1 MEELFDNKAI
11 NAHVNTDTLD
21 KIDQLIDKIE
31 PPVEEPET
39 QIVLPKS
46 PKKSSSSSRS
56 KSTRSSSSPR
66 RSTSARS
73 SSSPRRSKS
82 TRSSSSPRWSKS
94 ARSSSSKR
102 SPRQKTPKTISDI
115 MIDTDDMSEKEVEST
130 LAKSTLLSKIGTL
143 VAASIKVS
151 HTEDE
156 HLKFRKSLEVRS
168 TQLTVWYHP
177 LVLENQLLDAVSE
190 KTFVDPRGELSK
202 CVFIGTAVAGMPEID
217 ILSYP
222 FPDTPNMSFCFSVP
236 ELVEHINNFPL
247 GNVPNKWAPQLRHVA
262 PELASHIPDIM
273 PDDWVEAVKWHDK
286 ALKIHQT
293 EIKETID
300 VLLFNT
306 ITTAMVSY
314 FQISPSSMT
323 VGTVMSNI
331 GNRIPQWLKNMVA
344 VPTKVMYYILNNPFL
359 VNLCVLLSKGLRA
372 VVCAYMSGITKE
384 DIKLMLKVMWNQVLE
399 HPVGAIIVEIIS
411 TIFACLSDIGIK
423 GLLGDPSGFVDC
435 IKKVLEAL
443 SIGVARVQM
452 SLVGFAKNFVIYL
465 LRTLLSQILSPSTVD
480 RIMYLI
486 EMSGDMFTNPS
497 LAFTYLLQ
505 GEGADDAGKQLQLMS
520 VVREFF
526 FANFTATFFWGFVS
540 VLPASTLDFIL
551 AIVLPLI
558 PAGGYVEKAKDLL
571 MKYANKLAGTNA
583 SIGDV
588 LIMCSKS
595 SAMYANI
602 ISIFNEVYGW
612 VVDVG
617 GCFIAK
623 YKRGMITAMKKIP
636 KIGDLFDDTKD
647 DISAAC
653 CFKDLVDKLKTAL
666 VVPKP
671 PKLLTNVAQGAKATY
686 NYVSSWLSDAR
697 LKTVMFRVFVLRVGK
712 KSINFY
718 LYKWTAMGA
727 RLAGSDPYS
736 VHIGVIAQDIQKQFP
751 EAVHVSKSGFLVINL
766 PALPCDIRQ
775 VLHNLNGL
783 KSPRCKASRRMKLL
797 RN

>member
-1 MEELFDNKAI
+1 M
-11 NAHVNTDTLD
+11 
-21 KIDQLIDKIE
+21 
-31 PPVEEPET
+31 
-39 QIVLPKS
+39 
-46 PKKSSSSSRS
+46 
-56 KSTRSSSSPR
+56 
-66 RSTSARS
+66 
-73 SSSPRRSKS
+73 
-82 TRSSSSPRWSKS
+82 
-94 ARSSSSKR
+94 
-102 SPRQKTPKTISDI
+102 
-115 MIDTDDMSEKEVEST
+115 
-130 LAKSTLLSKIGTL
+130 
-143 VAASIKVS
+143 
-151 HTEDE
+151 
-156 HLKFRKSLEVRS
+156 
-168 TQLTVWYHP
+168 TVWYHP
-177 LVLENQLLDAVSE
+177 LVLENQLLNAVSE
-190 KTFVDPRGELSK
+190 KNFADPRGDLSK
-202 CVFIGTAVAGMPEID
+202 CVFIGTAVAGMPEVD

-222 FPDTPNMSFCFSVP
+222 GSPNISFCFSVP
-236 ELVEHINNFPL
+236 ELIEHINNFPL

-286 ALKIHQT
+286 ALKIHST

-300 VLLFNT
+300 VILFNT
-306 ITTAMVSY
+306 ITTAMVAY
-314 FQISPSSMT
+314 FQMSPSSMT
-323 VGTVMSNI
+323 VGTVLSSI
-331 GNRIPQWLKNMVA
+331 GNRIPQWIKDMAA

-372 VVCAYMSGITKE
+372 VICAYMSGISKE
-384 DIKLMLKVMWNQVLE
+384 DIKLMLKVMWGQVLE

-411 TIFACLSDIGIK
+411 TVFSCLSNIGIK
-423 GLLGDPSGFVDC
+423 GLLLDPSGFVDC

-465 LRTLLSQILSPSTVD
+465 LRTLLSQLLSPSTVD
-480 RIMYLI
+480 RIMYMI

-505 GEGADDAGKQLQLMS
+505 EEGAESAGKQLQLMS

-526 FANFTATFFWGFVS
+526 FANFTATFFWGVVS

-571 MKYANKLAGTNA
+571 MKYANMLAGTNA

-595 SAMYANI
+595 TTLFANI

-612 VVDVG
+612 VVDLG
-617 GCFIAK
+617 GCFISK
-623 YKRGMITAMKKIP
+623 YKRGMIVGLKKIP
-636 KIGDLFDDTKD
+636 KIGDLFDTTDD

-671 PKLLTNVAQGAKATY
+671 PKILTNVAQGAKKTY
-686 NYVSSWLSDAR
+686 NYVTSWFSDAR
-697 LKTVMFRVFVLRVGK
+697 LKTVLFRVFVLRVGK
-712 KSINFY
+712 KTINFY
-718 LYKWTAMGA
+718 LYKWTATGA
-727 RLAGSDPYS
+727 RVVGADPYS

-751 EAVHVSKSGFLVINL
+751 EAVHVSKSGYLVLNL
-766 PALPCDIRQ
+766 AALPCDIRQ

>member
-1 MEELFDNKAI
+1 M
-11 NAHVNTDTLD
+11 
-21 KIDQLIDKIE
+21 
-31 PPVEEPET
+31 
-39 QIVLPKS
+39 IV
-46 PKKSSSSSRS
+46 
-56 KSTRSSSSPR
+56 
-66 RSTSARS
+66 
-73 SSSPRRSKS
+73 
-82 TRSSSSPRWSKS
+82 
-94 ARSSSSKR
+94 
-102 SPRQKTPKTISDI
+102 
-115 MIDTDDMSEKEVEST
+115 TDDMSEKEVEST
-130 LAKSTLLSKIGTL
+130 LAKTSLLSKIGTL

-156 HLKFRKSLEVRS
+156 HLKFRTSLEVRS
-168 TQLTVWYHP
+168 TQLTVWYNP
-177 LVLENQLLDAVSE
+177 LVLENQLLNAVSE
-190 KTFVDPRGELSK
+190 KTFADPRGELSK

-222 FPDTPNMSFCFSVP
+222 FPGTPNISFCFSVP
-236 ELVEHINNFPL
+236 ELMEHINNFPL
-247 GNVPNKWAPQLRHVA
+247 GDVPNKWAPQLRHVA

-286 ALKIHQT
+286 ALKLHQT
-293 EIKETID
+293 EIKETVD
-300 VLLFNT
+300 VVLFNT

-314 FQISPSSMT
+314 FQMSPSSMT
-323 VGTVMSNI
+323 VGTVLSSI
-331 GNRIPQWLKNMVA
+331 GNRIPQWLKNMAA
-344 VPTKVMYYILNNPFL
+344 VPAKVMYYILNNPFL

-372 VVCAYMSGITKE
+372 VICAYMSGITKE

-399 HPVGAIIVEIIS
+399 HPVGAIVVEIVS
-411 TIFACLSDIGIK
+411 TIFACLSDVGIR

-443 SIGVARVQM
+443 SVGVARVQM
-452 SLVGFAKNFVIYL
+452 SLVSFAKNFVIYL
-465 LRTLLSQILSPSTVD
+465 LRTLLSQLLSPSTVD

-486 EMSGDMFTNPS
+486 EMSGDMFANPS
-497 LAFTYLLQ
+497 LAFTFLLQ
-505 GEGADDAGKQLQLMS
+505 GEGADDAAKQLQLMS
-520 VVREFF
+520 VVREYF
-526 FANFTATFFWGFVS
+526 FANFNATFFWGFVS

-595 SAMYANI
+595 TTLFANVI
-602 ISIFNEVYGW
+602 AIFNELYGW
-612 VVDVG
+612 VVDLG
-617 GCFIAK
+617 GCFISK
-623 YKRGMITAMKKIP
+623 YKRGMIAVMKKIP
-636 KIGDLFDDTKD
+636 KIGDLFIETIDD

-671 PKLLTNVAQGAKATY
+671 PVVLTNIAKGVKSAS
-686 NYVSSWLSDAR
+686 NYVTSWFSDSR
-697 LKTVMFRVFVLRVGK
+697 LKTVLFRVFVLRVGK

-718 LYKWTAMGA
+718 LYKWTATGA
-727 RLAGSDPYS
+727 RVTGSDPYS

-751 EAVHVSKSGFLVINL
+751 EAVHVSKSGYLVLNL
-766 PALPCDIRQ
+766 AALPCDIRQ